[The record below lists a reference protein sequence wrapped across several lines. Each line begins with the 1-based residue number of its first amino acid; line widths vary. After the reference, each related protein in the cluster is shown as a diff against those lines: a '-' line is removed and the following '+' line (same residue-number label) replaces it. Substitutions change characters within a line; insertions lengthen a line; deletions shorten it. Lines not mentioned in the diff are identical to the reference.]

1 VYLWFIGGKEC
12 IISKDVLIWLLEI
25 AARWLT
31 IDSHKINKKNITE
44 TIEIIEPTLAI
55 TFQNIK
61 LSG

>member
-1 VYLWFIGGKEC
+1 M
-12 IISKDVLIWLLEI
+12 WLLEI

-44 TIEIIEPTLAI
+44 TIEIIDPTLAT
-55 TFQNIK
+55 TFQNIN